1 MPHTSDC
8 HPFFFSFSMFLFWRS
23 HREGLK
29 GVLASVMLITSKAI
43 CAQPHRLQSHRI
55 RPGGIYFRERN
66 SRAMG
71 RSRSLSASVRKEPF
85 PESSG
90 NSAQM
95 LEYSS
100 PRTYL
105 WNVKKKK
112 KKEMTNHA
120 FQITAILLMRDGR
133 VWYRLMNTNST
144 GAIGPHSRMFP

>member
-71 RSRSLSASVRKEPF
+71 RSRSLSASVERSPF
-85 PESSG
+85 QRALATVHRCSSIHHQEHTCG
-90 NSAQM
+90 M
-95 LEYSS
+95 L
-100 PRTYL
+100 
-105 WNVKKKK
+105 KKK